1 MSTKKNEIM
10 ERNLETVCNMDAVS
24 AISNKPLRDETL
36 AFVKTLAEE
45 ATLLDTTAT
54 AIDALR
60 KKQAPIIYR
69 IQSAKLY
76 EKGGYKNMSE
86 YAASIGLSDKSKSL
100 ISGLFAVGKVMCDKT
115 APDALKDMSAS
126 KIAQM
131 GTLVRNDT
139 AYKAVKEDASAGKLD
154 GMTLAQVKDYAAS
167 AKAASGEAKVVTTY
181 NATIDGAESDHGA
194 DTLDGWKAYLTKTGA
209 EWLNAPNAK
218 ATADADKA
226 TVKRAVLIDGN
237 AAHLI
242 VFAAVTTASKDGKT
256 KTTKGV
262 MPEEVAAL
270 GRIARKQASGETLTE
285 YEENIARKFG
295 MM

>member
-10 ERNLETVCNMDAVS
+10 ERNLETVCNMDAVT

-45 ATLLDTTAT
+45 ATLMDTTAS
-54 AIDALR
+54 AVDALR

-69 IQSAKLY
+69 IQSSKLY
-76 EKGGYKNMSE
+76 EKGGYKNMTE

-100 ISGLFAVGKVMCDKT
+100 ISGLYAVGKVMCDKT
-115 APDALKDMSAS
+115 APDALKEMSAS

-154 GMTLAQVKDYAAS
+154 GMTLEQVKDYTAS
-167 AKAASGEAKVVTTY
+167 AKAVSGEAKVVTTY
-181 NATIDGAESDHGA
+181 MATIDGAESDHGA
-194 DTLDGWKAYLTKTGA
+194 DTLDGWKSYLTKTGA

-226 TVKRAVLIDGN
+226 TVKRAVLIDGD
-237 AAHLI
+237 AAHLV
-242 VFAAVTTASKDGKT
+242 VFAAVTTASKSGKT
-256 KTTKGV
+256 KTTTGV
-262 MPEEVAAL
+262 TPEDVAAL
-270 GRIARKQASGETLTE
+270 GRIARKQAAGEDLTE
-285 YEENIARKFG
+285 YEQNVARKFG